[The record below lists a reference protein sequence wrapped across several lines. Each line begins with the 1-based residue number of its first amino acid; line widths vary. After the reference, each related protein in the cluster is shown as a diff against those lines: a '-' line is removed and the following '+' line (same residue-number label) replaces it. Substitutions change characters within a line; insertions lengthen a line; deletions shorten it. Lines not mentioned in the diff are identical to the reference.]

1 MGGASA
7 YLSKWRLMENL
18 STRWRWVMPRPFTCF
33 QLSLGFPTITCRS
46 DRSREYL
53 QVDIRLRECRQIHV
67 HILVINIFSVPEYFA
82 ITQTLQNLSHRQPV
96 LTKGN
101 SKIKSLIK
109 IVHMGSFAKFGKL

>member
-1 MGGASA
+1 
-7 YLSKWRLMENL
+7 
-18 STRWRWVMPRPFTCF
+18 MPRPFTCF

-53 QVDIRLRECRQIHV
+53 QVDIRLRECRQIH
-67 HILVINIFSVPEYFA
+67 ILVINIFSVLENFA

-96 LTKGN
+96 LTKDN

-109 IVHMGSFAKFGKL
+109 TVHMGSFAKFGKL